1 MSFAVIARKDFQDA
15 RLSKTLWALSALF
28 IIFAAGMAYLYAVF
42 PGLGSDAEELSAL
55 GLMFFLSAPATLF
68 VSITAVVIAA
78 KSVAGER
85 ENGSMKLMLSYP
97 HSRRDVV
104 LGKVL
109 GRAVVLALPI
119 VIGFA
124 VAAIVVLAK
133 YATFSP
139 VDYVLFV
146 LLTVLYAFAY
156 ISLVVGLSATTG
168 SGARATAMAIGLFVV
183 LELLWDVV
191 PVGLLY
197 LLEGR
202 LVPIQEYPNWAL
214 FISGL
219 TPSAAYSTAMGAVLP
234 ESPTAVLGIGP
245 AGDVPFYLADWF
257 GLVLLVA
264 WAVVPVSL
272 GYLRFRAVDL

>member
-1 MSFAVIARKDFQDA
+1 MSVVTIARKDFQDA

-28 IIFAAGMAYLYAVF
+28 IIFAAGMAYLYAEL
-42 PGLGSDAEELSAL
+42 PALSGGADELSAL

-68 VSITAVVIAA
+68 VSITAVIIAG

-85 ENGSMKLMLSYP
+85 ETGSMKLLLSYP

-104 LGKVL
+104 LGKVI
-109 GRAVVLALPI
+109 GRAVVLAFPL

-133 YATFSP
+133 YATFTP
-139 VDYVLFV
+139 LDYVVFV
-146 LLTVLYAFAY
+146 LLTVLYSFAY
-156 ISLVVGLSATTG
+156 ISLVVGVSASTG
-168 SGARATAMAIGLFVV
+168 SGARATAMAVGVFAV

-191 PVGLLY
+191 PLGALY

-202 LVPIQEYPNWAL
+202 LIPPQEYPNWAL
-214 FISGL
+214 FLSGL

-245 AGDVPFYLADWF
+245 SGDVPFYLADWF

-264 WAVVPVSL
+264 WAVIPVTL
-272 GYLRFRAVDL
+272 GYLRFRTADL

>member
-1 MSFAVIARKDFQDA
+1 MSWAVVARKDFQDA
-15 RLSKTLWALSALF
+15 RLSKTLWGLSVLF
-28 IIFAAGMAYLYAVF
+28 VLFAAGMAYLYAEL
-42 PGLGSDAEELSAL
+42 PGLGGETGDLSAL
-55 GLMFFLSAPATLF
+55 GLIFFLSAPATLF
-68 VSITAVVIAA
+68 VSITAVVVAA
-78 KSVAGER
+78 KSLAGER
-85 ENGSMKLMLSYP
+85 ESGSMKLLLSYP

-104 LGKVL
+104 LGKVA
-109 GRAVVLALPI
+109 GRAAVLALPI
-119 VIGFA
+119 VVGFA

-133 YATFSP
+133 YATFTP

-168 SGARATAMAIGLFVV
+168 SGTRATAMAIGLFVV

-191 PVGLLY
+191 PLGVLY

-202 LVPIQEYPNWAL
+202 LVPLQEYPNWAL
-214 FISGL
+214 FLSGL

-234 ESPTAVLGIGP
+234 ESPNAVLGLGSS
-245 AGDVPFYLADWF
+245 GDVPFYLADWF

-272 GYLRFRAVDL
+272 GYLRFRRADL

>member
-1 MSFAVIARKDFQDA
+1 MSWAVVARKDFQDA

-28 IIFAAGMAYLYAVF
+28 VLFAAGMAYIYAEL
-42 PGLGSDAEELSAL
+42 PALGGEAGELSAL
-55 GLMFFLSAPATLF
+55 GLMFFLAAPATLF
-68 VSITAVVIAA
+68 VSITAVVVAA
-78 KSVAGER
+78 KSLAGER
-85 ENGSMKLMLSYP
+85 ESGSMKLLLSYP
-97 HSRRDVV
+97 HTRRDVV
-104 LGKVL
+104 LGKVA
-109 GRAVVLALPI
+109 GRAAVLALPI
-119 VIGFA
+119 IVGFA

-133 YATFSP
+133 YATFTP
-139 VDYVLFV
+139 VDYVVFV

-191 PVGLLY
+191 PLGALY

-214 FISGL
+214 FLSGL
-219 TPSAAYSTAMGAVLP
+219 TPSAAYTTAMGAVLP
-234 ESPTAVLGIGP
+234 ESPNAVLGIGS
-245 AGDVPFYLADWF
+245 GDVPFYLADWF

-272 GYLRFRAVDL
+272 GYLRFRGADL

>member
-1 MSFAVIARKDFQDA
+1 MTWTVVAHKDFQDA

-28 IIFAAGMAYLYAVF
+28 VVFAAGMAYLYAVF
-42 PGLGSDAEELSAL
+42 PGLGSEAEELSAL
-55 GLMFFLSAPATLF
+55 GLMFFLAAPATLF
-68 VSITAVVIAA
+68 VSITAVVLAA

-85 ENGSMKLMLSYP
+85 ETGSMKLLLSYP

-104 LGKVL
+104 LGKVA

-119 VIGFA
+119 LVGFA

-139 VDYVLFV
+139 VHYVLFV

-168 SGARATAMAIGLFVV
+168 SGARATAMAIGVFVV

-191 PVGLLY
+191 PIGLLY
-197 LLEGR
+197 LLDGA
-202 LVPIQEYPNWAL
+202 LVPPQEYPNWAL
-214 FISGL
+214 FLSGL
-219 TPSAAYSTAMGAVLP
+219 TPSAAYTTAMGAVLP
-234 ESPTAVLGIGP
+234 EAPTAVLGYGP
-245 AGDVPFYLADWF
+245 NGDVPFYLADWF

-272 GYLRFRAVDL
+272 GYLRFRAADL

>member
-1 MSFAVIARKDFQDA
+1 MSFAVVARKDFQDA

-28 IIFAAGMAYLYAVF
+28 VILMAGMAYLYAEL
-42 PGLGSDAEELSAL
+42 PALSGDTNELSAL
-55 GLMFFLSAPATLF
+55 GLMFFLAAPATLF
-68 VSITAVVIAA
+68 VSITAVIIAA

-104 LGKVL
+104 LGKVT
-109 GRAVVLALPI
+109 GRAAVLVLPL

-133 YATFSP
+133 YATFTP
-139 VDYVLFV
+139 IDYVLFV

-191 PVGLLY
+191 PLGVLY
-197 LLEGR
+197 LLEGQ
-202 LVPIQEYPNWAL
+202 LVPLQEYPNWAL
-214 FISGL
+214 FLSGL

-234 ESPTAVLGIGP
+234 ESPNAVLGIGTI
-245 AGDVPFYLADWF
+245 GDVPFYLADWF

-272 GYLRFRAVDL
+272 GYLRFRVADL

>member
-1 MSFAVIARKDFQDA
+1 MSWAVVARKDFQDA

-28 IIFAAGMAYLYAVF
+28 VLFAAGMAYLYAEL
-42 PGLGSDAEELSAL
+42 PGLGGEAGELSAL
-55 GLMFFLSAPATLF
+55 GLMFFLAAPATLF
-68 VSITAVVIAA
+68 VSITAVVVAA

-85 ENGSMKLMLSYP
+85 ESGSMKLMLSYP

-104 LGKVL
+104 LGKVV

-133 YATFSP
+133 YATFTP
-139 VDYVLFV
+139 VDYVVFV

-156 ISLVVGLSATTG
+156 ISLVVGFSATTG
-168 SGARATAMAIGLFVV
+168 SGTRATAMAIGLFVV

-191 PVGLLY
+191 PLGALY

-214 FISGL
+214 FLSGM
-219 TPSAAYSTAMGAVLP
+219 TPSAAYTTAMGAVLP
-234 ESPTAVLGIGP
+234 ESPNAVLGIGP
-245 AGDVPFYLADWF
+245 VGEVPFYLSDWF
-257 GLVLLVA
+257 GLVMLVA

-272 GYLRFRAVDL
+272 GYLRFRAADL